1 MYVFKP
7 NRMAF
12 LGLAIY
18 STPGLGTP
26 FLNSPIG
33 HCPLLEVFNLNLFF
47 GEEAFLFHLASLRDY
62 FVRDL
67 AALMASARIIIADAE
82 ARRVRMRS

>member
-26 FLNSPIG
+26 SLKK
-33 HCPLLEVFNLNLFF
+33 LEVFNLNLFR